1 MSSLGA
7 GFEDEAAAFAAR
19 MTSIFYTLDGVER
32 ELPLPAGADR
42 WDLVAKAVSLQ
53 RGREARAPEP
63 PSYDCGTRRWCLPV
77 EVRRRW
83 RGVEV
88 VPVAVR
94 W

>member
-1 MSSLGA
+1 MSTLGV
-7 GFEDEAAAFAAR
+7 GFETEAAAFVAK

-32 ELPLPAGADR
+32 ELALPAGADR
-42 WDLVAKAVSLQ
+42 WNYVAKAVSLQ

-63 PSYDCGTRRWCLPV
+63 PSYDCGTRSWCLPV